1 MKYNQNIFPLCRAI
15 GCEVLAAS
23 TDSHFS
29 HLAWVN
35 TPREKGGLGEM
46 KIPLLADKGL
56 EIARAYGVLKV
67 GGKGNKISS
76 FFGKSDFPRSCL
88 LGICVPFPWEID
100 ANICPT
106 QQKQDKQCRQAE

>member
-1 MKYNQNIFPLCRAI
+1 
-15 GCEVLAAS
+15 
-23 TDSHFS
+23 
-29 HLAWVN
+29 
-35 TPREKGGLGEM
+35 M

-106 QQKQDKQCRQAE
+106 GQTVQAGRIVQIGFQHQKNLLTYHAPFDVFCARASPTSVFS

>member
-1 MKYNQNIFPLCRAI
+1 
-15 GCEVLAAS
+15 
-23 TDSHFS
+23 
-29 HLAWVN
+29 
-35 TPREKGGLGEM
+35 M

-106 QQKQDKQCRQAE
+106 QQNRTNSAGRQNSTNWLPAPKKSADLPRSLRCILCTCKSL